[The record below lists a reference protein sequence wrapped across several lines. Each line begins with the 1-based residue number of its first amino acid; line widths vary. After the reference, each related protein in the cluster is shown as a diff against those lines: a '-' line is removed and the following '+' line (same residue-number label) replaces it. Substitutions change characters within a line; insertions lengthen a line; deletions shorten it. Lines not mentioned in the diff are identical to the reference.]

1 MDDKCLWTNGIR
13 KKTENQW
20 LFVNELSE
28 RLRDRYYRAEE
39 KGSAEAFIEK
49 LEASLDPLINDFD
62 II

>member
-1 MDDKCLWTNGIR
+1 M
-13 KKTENQW
+13 
-20 LFVNELSE
+20 NELSE

-62 II
+62 TI